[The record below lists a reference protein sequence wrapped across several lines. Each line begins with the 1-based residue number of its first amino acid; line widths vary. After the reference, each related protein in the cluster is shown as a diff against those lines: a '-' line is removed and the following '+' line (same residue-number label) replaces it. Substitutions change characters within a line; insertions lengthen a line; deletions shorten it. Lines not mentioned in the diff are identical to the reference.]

1 LWQTVGMTAAS
12 IRARVRAEMTDEI
25 KNVAR
30 RHLATDGANLSLR
43 AVARDL
49 GMASSAVYR
58 YFASRDELLTAM
70 IIDAYDA
77 LGGAAEDA
85 VGDGAFVD
93 RFLNVCHAV
102 RGWALAHPHEWALIY
117 GSPVPGY
124 QAPRDTVGPAVRV
137 ILLIGRIV
145 ADASAAG
152 EVRDGAPIGGKLGEE
167 LAYVAEQAAPGTAPQ
182 LVARA
187 IAAWIHLCGAVS
199 AELFGQLNN
208 TIDARHDFFELQMR
222 GAAATITSGGRG

>member
-1 LWQTVGMTAAS
+1 MLAGMTAAS

-77 LGGAAEDA
+77 LGSTAETSVGAEGTAFAE
-85 VGDGAFVD
+85 
-93 RFLNVCHAV
+93 RFLSACHAV
-102 RGWALAHPHEWALIY
+102 RDWALANPHEWALIY

-124 QAPRDTVGPAVRV
+124 QAPRDTVAPAIRV

-145 ADASAAG
+145 GDAATAG
-152 EVRDGAPIGGKLGEE
+152 EVEAGEAIGGKLGED
-167 LAYVAEQAAPGTAPQ
+167 LAYVAERTAPGAPPQ

-187 IAAWIHLCGAVS
+187 VSAWIHLCGAVS

-208 TIDARHDFFELQMR
+208 TIEARREFFEMQMR
-222 GAAATITSGGRG
+222 GAAALISRPA

>member
-1 LWQTVGMTAAS
+1 MTAAS

-25 KNVAR
+25 KAVAR

-77 LGGAAEDA
+77 LGSTAEA
-85 VGDGAFVD
+85 SVNAGAFPD
-93 RFLNVCHAV
+93 RFLSVCHAV
-102 RGWALAHPHEWALIY
+102 RDWALAHPHEWALIY

-145 ADASAAG
+145 AEAAAAG
-152 EVRDGAPIGGKLGEE
+152 EVQAGEPIGGKLGKD
-167 LAYVAEQAAPGTAPQ
+167 LTFVAEQAAPGAPPQ

-187 IAAWIHLCGAVS
+187 VGAWIHLCGAVS

-208 TIDARHDFFELQMR
+208 TIEARREFFELQMR
-222 GAAATITSGGRG
+222 GAAALISRPA

>member
-1 LWQTVGMTAAS
+1 MTAAS

-25 KNVAR
+25 KTVAR

-70 IIDAYDA
+70 IIDAYNA
-77 LGGAAEDA
+77 LGSTAEA
-85 VGDGAFVD
+85 SVSAGLFQD
-93 RFLNVCHAV
+93 RFLSVCHAV
-102 RGWALAHPHEWALIY
+102 RDWALANPHEWALIY

-124 QAPRDTVGPAVRV
+124 QAPRDTVEPAIRV
-137 ILLIGRIV
+137 ILLIGTIV
-145 ADASAAG
+145 GEAAAAG
-152 EVRDGAPIGGKLGEE
+152 EIEAGEPIGGRLGED
-167 LAYVAEQAAPGTAPQ
+167 LTYIAQQAAPGTPPQ
-182 LVARA
+182 LVGGG

-208 TIDARHDFFELQMR
+208 TIEARREFFELQMR
-222 GAAATITSGGRG
+222 GAAAVISRPV

>member
-1 LWQTVGMTAAS
+1 MTAAS

-25 KNVAR
+25 KAVAR

-58 YFASRDELLTAM
+58 YFASRDELLTAL

-77 LGGAAEDA
+77 VGAAAEQA
-85 VGDGAFVD
+85 VDPSAGFLD
-93 RFLNVCHAV
+93 RFLAVCHAV
-102 RGWALAHPHEWALIY
+102 RDWALANPHEWALIY

-124 QAPRDTVGPAVRV
+124 QAPTDTVGPAIRV
-137 ILLIGRIV
+137 ILLIGAI
-145 ADASAAG
+145 
-152 EVRDGAPIGGKLGEE
+152 VRDAVLAGGVDIGEPIAGKLGDE
-167 LAYVAEQAAPGTAPQ
+167 LRVVAEQAAQGAPPQ
-182 LVARA
+182 AVARSL
-187 IAAWIHLCGAVS
+187 AAWIHMCGAIN

-208 TIDARHDFFELQMR
+208 TIDQRREFFDFQMR
-222 GAAATITSGGRG
+222 GAATLIGFRQV

>member
-1 LWQTVGMTAAS
+1 MTAAS

-25 KNVAR
+25 KTVAR

-77 LGGAAEDA
+77 LGSTAEA
-85 VGDGAFVD
+85 SVGTGGFPAS
-93 RFLNVCHAV
+93 FLNVCHAV
-102 RGWALAHPHEWALIY
+102 RDWALAHPHEWALIY

-124 QAPRDTVGPAVRV
+124 QAPQDTVASAIRV
-137 ILLIGRIV
+137 ILLIGRV
-145 ADASAAG
+145 VGDAAAAG
-152 EVRDGAPIGGKLGEE
+152 EIKTGAPIDGRLGEE
-167 LAYVAEQAAPGTAPQ
+167 WARVAERAGARVPPQ
-182 LVARA
+182 LVARSF
-187 IAAWIHLCGAVS
+187 AAWVHLCGAVS

-208 TIDARHDFFELQMR
+208 TIEARREFFELQMR
-222 GAAATITSGGRG
+222 GAAALLSASR

>member
-1 LWQTVGMTAAS
+1 MSAAS

-25 KNVAR
+25 KIVAR

-77 LGGAAEDA
+77 LGGTAEAAA
-85 VGDGAFVD
+85 GTGGLTD
-93 RFLNVCHAV
+93 RFLGVCHSV
-102 RGWALAHPHEWALIY
+102 RDWALANPHEWALIY

-124 QAPRDTVGPAVRV
+124 QAPRDTVEPAIRV
-137 ILLIGRIV
+137 ILAIGRIV
-145 ADASAAG
+145 AEGAAAG
-152 EVRDGAPIGGKLGEE
+152 EVTPGEPIGGRLGEE
-167 LAYVAEQAAPGTAPQ
+167 LAFVAEQATPGTPPQ
-182 LVARA
+182 VVGRA
-187 IAAWIHLCGAVS
+187 MAAWIHLCGAVS

-208 TIDARHDFFELQMR
+208 TIEARREFFELQMR
-222 GAAATITSGGRG
+222 GAAALITSGGRG

>member
-1 LWQTVGMTAAS
+1 MTAAS

-25 KNVAR
+25 KSVAR

-58 YFASRDELLTAM
+58 YFASRDELLTAL

-77 LGGAAEDA
+77 LGSSAEASVGA
-85 VGDGAFVD
+85 GGFLD
-93 RFLNVCHAV
+93 RFLSACHAV
-102 RGWALAHPHEWALIY
+102 RDWALAHPHEWALIY

-145 ADASAAG
+145 GDAVTAG
-152 EVRDGAPIGGKLGEE
+152 EVRPGEPIGGKLGDE
-167 LAYVAEQAAPGTAPQ
+167 LAYVAEQAVPGMPPQ
-182 LVARA
+182 LVASA
-187 IAAWIHLCGAVS
+187 FAAWIHLCGAVS

-208 TIDARHDFFELQMR
+208 TIEARREFFELQMR
-222 GAAATITSGGRG
+222 GAAALISRPA

>member
-1 LWQTVGMTAAS
+1 MTAAS

-25 KNVAR
+25 KAVAR

-58 YFASRDELLTAM
+58 YFASRDELLTAL

-77 LGGAAEDA
+77 LGGTAEAADPGGGEHLGRWLA
-85 VGDGAFVD
+85 IS
-93 RFLNVCHAV
+93 HAV
-102 RGWALAHPHEWALIY
+102 REWALARPHEWALIY

-124 QAPRDTVGPAVRV
+124 QAPSDTVGSAIRV
-137 ILLIGRIV
+137 ILALTTV
-145 ADASAAG
+145 
-152 EVRDGAPIGGKLGEE
+152 VRDAAEAGGLAATEPIGGRLGEE
-167 LAYVAEQAAPGTAPQ
+167 LAVVAERTVPGAPGR
-182 LVARA
+182 LVARTMA
-187 IAAWIHLCGAVS
+187 GWIHLCGAVS

-208 TIDARHDFFELQMR
+208 TIDERREFLDLQMR
-222 GAAATITSGGRG
+222 DAAAIIGLR